1 MSINE
6 NMILEDVLQA
16 ISKNPVT
23 NLTVKNDK
31 GNIVGSISIK
41 ELLNGIKRPV
51 SKSKKSYT

>member
-1 MSINE
+1 MFYKQLVKIQS
-6 NMILEDVLQA
+6 
-16 ISKNPVT
+16 T